1 MPKKKSNSKNKKK
14 TPAAK
19 FDAGGDPTS
28 IFARTPDTSG
38 IDIDKPLGQGSEKH
52 AYDGGGKHTYDGG
65 IRDGR
70 PHQLFPPGIV
80 VFSQEALSATLA
92 TRQGHA
98 QDELAAQRRAL
109 CEAQRKGY
117 LSYELFAEYNEALL
131 QHRSDLEKK
140 ASDLEAKRQM
150 WYGLASRTVG
160 QRQDQNMDKLKRTIK
175 LILNLQED
183 VGVLNE
189 MVGGRGERV
198 VHMWRTRPPAR
209 PPACPPARP
218 PDAHRTGKY

>member
-19 FDAGGDPTS
+19 VDAGGDPTS
-28 IFARTPDTSG
+28 IFAPTPDTSG
-38 IDIDKPLGQGSEKH
+38 IDIDKPLRSYQGQGSEKH

-198 VHMWRTRPPAR
+198 VNMW
-209 PPACPPARP
+209 PPARP

>member
-19 FDAGGDPTS
+19 VDAGGDPTS
-28 IFARTPDTSG
+28 IFAPTPDTSG
-38 IDIDKPLGQGSEKH
+38 IDIDKPLRSYQGQGSEKH

-117 LSYELFAEYNEALL
+117 LSYELFAEYNEA
-131 QHRSDLEKK
+131 QPDFPM
-140 ASDLEAKRQM
+140 AVGGIQQF
-150 WYGLASRTVG
+150 ASRYLLTSLLWGMGGSLSLEGRASLGAVICSATAVG
-160 QRQDQNMDKLKRTIK
+160 L
-175 LILNLQED
+175 
-183 VGVLNE
+183 
-189 MVGGRGERV
+189 
-198 VHMWRTRPPAR
+198 PA
-209 PPACPPARP
+209 ASA
-218 PDAHRTGKY
+218 D